1 MAELILVFLVLA
13 GLAVVLGMFC
23 AISIWASLVIRSILP
38 RCNPKLIS
46 LMGSAFLPVCSVLIA
61 LLGFGA
67 ALEPDFRGPE
77 IIGIFIVGS
86 VAAFSVLVGWPVSYL
101 VTQRAIGNR

>member
-23 AISIWASLVIRSILP
+23 AVSILASLVIRSILP
-38 RCNPKLIS
+38 RCNPKLSS
-46 LMGSAFLPVCSVLIA
+46 LMGSALFPVCSVMIA

-77 IIGIFIVGS
+77 VIGIFIVGFA
-86 VAAFSVLVGWPVSYL
+86 AAFSVIVGWPVSYL